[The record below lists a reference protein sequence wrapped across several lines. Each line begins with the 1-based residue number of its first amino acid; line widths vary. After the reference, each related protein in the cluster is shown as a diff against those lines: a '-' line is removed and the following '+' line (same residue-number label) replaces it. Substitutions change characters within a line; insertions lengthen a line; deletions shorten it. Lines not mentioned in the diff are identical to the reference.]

1 MTSRILPGVLCVAFL
16 MTGCVSQKKYND
28 LLGSKARTDRENL
41 RLSKVE
47 KDYLALQEEMAATQ
61 TTLQKTEDVMIQI
74 KDKYLSLEET
84 HNDLQRRFD
93 RLQEDNRAL
102 LASASAEKQ
111 ELTNQ
116 LEQKQ
121 TELDE
126 QERALRRMR
135 NTLEVREEELAAR
148 EQSIAELRD
157 QLNRQ
162 QASLQQLKT
171 SISEALL
178 GFSAAD
184 LTVEQKNGKIYVS
197 LSQNL
202 LFEKNS
208 NRVDKAGKEALAK
221 LAEVLRNTDVAI
233 TVEGHTDSD
242 GDPGFNW
249 DLSVTR
255 ATAVVKELTKN
266 GLPGE
271 RITASGKA
279 FYLPIDTNANE
290 QGKAR
295 NRRTEIILSPKL
307 DRLLEL
313 IEQ

>member
-1 MTSRILPGVLCVAFL
+1 MTRTYLPGIIMVTILLSGCVA
-16 MTGCVSQKKYND
+16 QKKYND
-28 LLGSKARTDRENL
+28 LLSSKARTDRENL

-47 KDYLALQEEMAATQ
+47 KDYLALQDEMSATRS
-61 TTLQKTEDVMIQI
+61 TLQKTEDVMIQI

-84 HNDLQRRFD
+84 HQDLQRRFD
-93 RLQEDNRAL
+93 QLQEDNRAL
-102 LASASAEKQ
+102 LASASEEKQ
-111 ELTNQ
+111 ELTNLLARQ
-116 LEQKQ
+116 QA
-121 TELDE
+121 ELDE
-126 QERALRRMR
+126 KERTLRRMEQ
-135 NTLEVREEELAAR
+135 TLESRENELAAR
-148 EQSIAELRD
+148 EQSITQLRE
-157 QLNRQ
+157 QLDRQ
-162 QASLQQLKT
+162 QESLQQLKA
-171 SISEALL
+171 SISDALL

-221 LAEVLRNTDVAI
+221 LAEVLKETDVAI

-242 GDPGFNW
+242 GDPAFNW

-255 ATAVVKELTKN
+255 ATAVVKELTRS

-279 FYLPIDTNANE
+279 FYQPVDSNQTE
-290 QGKAR
+290 PGKAR

-313 IEQ
+313 IDQ